1 MWILVGGDWRC
12 IRLSQT
18 KVYRVSCGSSHTAC
32 ATNEGKL
39 YVWGCKGGYILGLGD
54 CHDRHTP
61 TLVSSITD
69 SFMHIACGNY
79 ATLASS
85 CISRHS
91 SAINKTKVVEING
104 GELFEGGRMLDNTI
118 KSFGQYSF
126 WNVDSAEV
134 PPRPVKQLSAGFYH

>member
-1 MWILVGGDWRC
+1 
-12 IRLSQT
+12 
-18 KVYRVSCGSSHTAC
+18 
-32 ATNEGKL
+32 
-39 YVWGCKGGYILGLGD
+39 
-54 CHDRHTP
+54 
-61 TLVSSITD
+61 
-69 SFMHIACGNY
+69 MHIACGNY

-104 GELFEGGRMLDNTI
+104 GELFEGGRILDNTI